1 MDKDL
6 DTVAKYLK
14 EHDFKLTTQRK
25 KIIEAIFSSH
35 EHFTA
40 DDLHDL
46 LRERGEAISKATIY
60 RTLSLLVES
69 GLVESR
75 DFGRG
80 QLYYEHVLGHP
91 HHDHLICVQCGKVVE
106 FQNPEMEGM
115 RQKIAKARGF
125 TIQSH
130 SLRIF
135 GVCKPCRS

>member
-1 MDKDL
+1 MDKEL

-46 LRERGEAISKATIY
+46 LREKGESISKATIY

-91 HHDHLICVQCGKVVE
+91 HHDHIICVVCGKVVE
-106 FQNPEMEGM
+106 FQNPDLEKM

-135 GVCKPCRS
+135 GRCKPCRA